1 MSVASALRTLRGI
14 WGRSRASGPAARY
27 DALSDRYV
35 CRSGRHDADD
45 PAELTCG
52 CGESLTEAVAPV
64 RPVVPAPRVE
74 LMA

>member
-14 WGRSRASGPAARY
+14 WGRMRESGPTARY

-35 CRSGRHDADD
+35 CRSGRHEADD
-45 PAELTCG
+45 ESELTCG
-52 CGESLTEAVAPV
+52 CGQPMTEAVEPA